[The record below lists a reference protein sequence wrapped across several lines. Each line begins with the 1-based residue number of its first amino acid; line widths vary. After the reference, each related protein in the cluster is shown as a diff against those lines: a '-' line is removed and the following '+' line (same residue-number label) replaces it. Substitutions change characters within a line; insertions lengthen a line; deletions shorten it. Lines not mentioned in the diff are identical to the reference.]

1 LNVRPTS
8 TPSGGWIGPGSAISV
23 LEDEYRR
30 AAGKPRLLYV
40 KEPAEVSDGP
50 LETLAQLEHA
60 DGEDERAVELLSAAD
75 SLRAR
80 LHTPL
85 WPPRSHGTSGCWKSF
100 ASAWARRPSPL
111 PVSEERQST
120 RVSYRRWRT
129 HSIGPRASGPKT
141 IASRRWKAAAGS
153 PSAWAGQ
160 VGAWMG

>member
-60 DGEDERAVELLSAAD
+60 DGEDERAVELLSAAN

-85 WPPRSHGTSGCWKSF
+85 WPPALARHERLLEELRERLGEEAF
-100 ASAWARRPSPL
+100 A
-111 PVSEERQST
+111 
-120 RVSYRRWRT
+120 
-129 HSIGPRASGPKT
+129 
-141 IASRRWKAAAGS
+141 ASRERGAAIDPGELQEMARALNRAAGER
-153 PSAWAGQ
+153 PEDDR
-160 VGAWMG
+160 